1 MTDIAESF
9 PAGGWEFTPEVAD
22 VFDEHVR
29 ASVPFYEAIQNI
41 VVETSDWL
49 IPAGGL
55 LADLGASTGTTVAAI
70 LARHPDREI
79 RAALY
84 DEQASMIE
92 KARKRLY
99 DLRVPPARVSFHE
112 RRVETGPLDHEDA
125 DLTTI
130 LFTLQFLPIPDR
142 QAVLAAAFEAAA
154 PTGALLVAE
163 KLRPVD
169 SRWAEIAT
177 EASLDWKAAHGIS
190 AEAIRAKARALRGV
204 LIPFPLSTLTGLIVD
219 AGWHTPEVLF
229 RWHQWVVVGAFALPP
244 DLDPIGRQYGLARRE
259 NDS

>member
-1 MTDIAESF
+1 MTADIAEQF

-41 VVETSDWL
+41 VIEASDWL

-55 LADLGASTGTTVAAI
+55 LADLGASTGTTAAAV
-70 LARHPDREI
+70 LSRHPDRVL
-79 RAALY
+79 RAVLY
-84 DEQASMIE
+84 DEQEAMIE

-99 DLRVPPARVSFHE
+99 DLRVAPARVAFHT
-112 RRVETGPLDHEDA
+112 RRVETGPLDHEYA
-125 DLTTI
+125 DLTTV
-130 LFTLQFLPIPDR
+130 LFTLQFLPLPGR
-142 QAVLAAAFEAAA
+142 YAVLAAARKAAA
-154 PTGALLVAE
+154 ETGALLVAE

-177 EASLDWKAAHGIS
+177 EASLDWKAEHGIS

-204 LIPFPLSTLTGLIVD
+204 LVPFPLSTLTRMIVD
-219 AGWHTPEVLF
+219 SGWHAPEVLF
-229 RWHQWVVVGAFALPP
+229 RWHQWVVVGAFASPV
-244 DLDPIGRQYGLARRE
+244 DLLRGDQ
-259 NDS
+259 